1 LLEYVDALKAA
12 GYDRLFPELKHNKIK
27 GYRAGASKW
36 FNENYFGK
44 VLVPRDGKKT
54 FHSLRHTFINA
65 LTSLRTMNA
74 RLRSLSA
81 MFVAAPPR

>member
-44 VLVPRDGKKT
+44 VLGSP
-54 FHSLRHTFINA
+54 
-65 LTSLRTMNA
+65 
-74 RLRSLSA
+74 
-81 MFVAAPPR
+81 